1 MKQLILMVTFL
12 VVVSTK
18 INAQEQNVIEIRKLQ
33 NKTLVR
39 NENESIINENHE
51 FSIIAKEE
59 LDINLK
65 FFLKIEDNVNVVVSN
80 DENTIVLSKQYH
92 KKGRNTVHFNMN
104 KGEHYYV
111 NLTGEIRSNLVVQL
125 DEN

>member
-1 MKQLILMVTFL
+1 MKQLILMLSLL

-18 INAQEQNVIEIRKLQ
+18 INAQEQNVIEIKKLQ
-33 NKTLVR
+33 NKTLVG

-65 FFLKIEDNVNVVVSN
+65 FFLKIDDNVNVLVT
-80 DENTIVLSKQYH
+80 DEENTIVLSKQYR
-92 KKGRNTVHFNMN
+92 KKGKNTIDFNMH
-104 KGEHYYV
+104 KGEYYYV
-111 NLTGEIRSNLVVQL
+111 KLSGEIKSNLIVQL